1 MHSEHCP
8 APPSHENE
16 HAWQS
21 ALQLHAAPVFVFL
34 PAHAVLSSVNVAVVV
49 MVVVAGCVVG
59 VVDSVVLVTVVVV
72 FVDVLVVCVLV
83 VAVRVVKAQA
93 APAAPS
99 SSTNNTTVPTPYT
112 TPPRS
117 TARKCCPGAPRRPK
131 RRPARNHNP
140 APSSWEAC
148 SRQLNFD
155 DL

>member
-16 HAWQS
+16 HVWQS

-34 PAHAVLSSVNVAVVV
+34 PAHSVLSSVSVAVVV

-83 VAVRVVKAQA
+83 VAVRVVAVCVVAVRVVVVRVVVVVLLVMVLVVMVEVVLGVTVGVEVTVVVNFSYVRCASQI
-93 APAAPS
+93 APIVS
-99 SSTNNTTVPTPYT
+99 EMTCQIMS
-112 TPPRS
+112 
-117 TARKCCPGAPRRPK
+117 
-131 RRPARNHNP
+131 
-140 APSSWEAC
+140 
-148 SRQLNFD
+148 
-155 DL
+155 